1 MNDYTFSRTENA
13 FVERILEWLRNKRRH
28 CAASQRLFSYGTCL
42 LAMTELDFAQVQLRL
57 ISIARETEKK
67 ILQRKIVQHHDP
79 GARLHRVKNTG
90 VITMVVAHVI
100 DHRIKLFQPPEKRTL
115 PPVITNLKPRRQLGI
130 NRMK

>member
-13 FVERILEWLRNKRRH
+13 FVKRKFEWLRNKRRH
-28 CAASQRLFSYGTCL
+28 RSASQRLFSYRACL

-79 GARLHRVKNTG
+79 GPRLHRIKNAG

-100 DHRIKLFQPPEKRTL
+100 DHRIKLLQPSEKRTL
-115 PPVITNLKPRRQLGI
+115 PPVITNLKP
-130 NRMK
+130 